1 MKKTRKSLAVVLAA
15 TMMCSGLSAMPMQA
29 TAAEISVQSV
39 SEMDVEFDY
48 YTNEDGGVEI
58 QGYRGGGSELVI
70 PEMIT
75 GKPVTRIISLGSSSA
90 YSGLEKLVLPK
101 TVEKISASALSNC
114 NSLKEIVVD
123 ENNSNYATEN
133 GVLFNKD
140 KTILICYPSAK
151 TEVEYEIPQ
160 SVQTLETSVFKNC
173 ENIEKIIVLQSV
185 NTLPVTA
192 FEGCEKIKEIVV
204 DEGNGNFTSENGVLF
219 NKDKTTLICYPVAKP
234 ENEYEIPQ
242 GVVNIENSA
251 FEKCQNLQSVTIPD
265 SVTSI
270 GNSAFSYC
278 NYLREISIA
287 DSVTSVGKNAFENT
301 HWLNKHPEGVV
312 YAGKVAIEYKKGNTS
327 DEVSVDIKDGTV
339 YIYDEIFKGC
349 KNIVSVTIPDSVTYL
364 GNNAFYGCTN
374 LAQVKLSASLT
385 TIDYNTFYN
394 CKSLSSVVIPDGV
407 TAINEGAFAGCV
419 NLTEVI
425 IPDSVTDVGRRTFT
439 SVPWYENQP
448 EGIIYLGSVAYTYK
462 GEMPENCSL
471 EIKDG
476 TKTIGYD
483 AFYNQSNLV
492 EITIPQSVSNIRTLA
507 FRDCTALKQI
517 NLPEAI
523 TVIET
528 GAFQGCTSLTEVVI
542 PKNVTQILSSAFEGC
557 SALKKI
563 TIHNGVEWIGMKA
576 FYNCINLKSV
586 TIPKS
591 ITMIQNAFGYYFEK
605 GQGILKVEDFTIYG
619 YADTE
624 AEAYAT
630 SHEFNFVVLEDVKGD
645 INNDTVADVKDVTT
659 LQMHLA
665 SYDVEVNENALD
677 VNGNSVIDVTD
688 VTTLQMLLAGYEI

>member
-1 MKKTRKSLAVVLAA
+1 MKKIKKSLAVALAA
-15 TMMCSGLSAMPMQA
+15 TMMCSGFSAMPMQA
-29 TAAEISVQSV
+29 VAAEISVQSV
-39 SEMDVEFDY
+39 SEMDVEFEF
-48 YTNEDGGVEI
+48 YTSEDGGI
-58 QGYRGGGSELVI
+58 YISGYRGGGSELII
-70 PEMIT
+70 PEKFGET
-75 GKPVTRIISLGSSSA
+75 PVKGISQLTSSSA
-90 YSGLEKLVLPK
+90 YSGLKKLVLPK
-101 TVEKISASALSNC
+101 TIEKISASALSAC
-114 NSLKEIVVD
+114 SSLEEIVVD
-123 ENNSNYATEN
+123 ENNENYATEN

-140 KTILICYPSAK
+140 KTSLVCYPSAK
-151 TEVEYEIPQ
+151 AEADFAVPQ
-160 SVQTLETSVFKNC
+160 GVVTIESSAFAGCK
-173 ENIEKIIVLQSV
+173 NIEKITIPQTVT
-185 NTLPVTA
+185 TLSVTA
-192 FEGCEKIKEIVV
+192 FTGCENLKNFVV
-204 DEGNGNFTSENGVLF
+204 DEGNDNFTAENGVLF

-234 ENEYEIPQ
+234 DTEYQILQ

-270 GNSAFSYC
+270 GSSAFSYC
-278 NYLREISIA
+278 LYLEEISIA
-287 DSVTSVGKNAFENT
+287 DSVTSVGKNAFANT
-301 HWLNKHPEGVV
+301 QWLNNHPEGVV
-312 YAGKVAIEYKKGNTS
+312 YAGKVAIEYKKGDAS

-339 YIYDEIFKGC
+339 YVYDGIFTGC
-349 KNIVSVTIPDSVTYL
+349 KNIVSVTLPDSVTYL
-364 GNNAFYGCTN
+364 GNNAFSGCTK

-385 TIDYNTFYN
+385 SIEYNTFNN

-407 TAINEGAFAGCV
+407 SAINEGAFAGCV

-439 SVPWYENQP
+439 SVPWYENQSD
-448 EGIIYLGSVAYTYK
+448 GIVYLGSVAYTYK

-471 EIKDG
+471 KIKDG

-483 AFYNQSNLV
+483 AFYRQANLA

-557 SALKKI
+557 SALKKV
-563 TIHNGVEWIGMKA
+563 TIPNGVEWIGMKA

-630 SHEFNFVVLEDVKGD
+630 SHEFDFVVLEDVKGD

-677 VNGNSVIDVTD
+677 VNGNSVVDVTD